1 MRVNPIAKCAAAA
14 MLAIAAPAAA
24 SSGPPSGWLILSGGG
39 EEIAPADALDRF
51 RALAGGPDA
60 EIIYIPTA
68 SSGLRLPTG
77 EILEVPETGDLGRD
91 IAPYEAALARMFGV
105 RRVRILHTRSR
116 ATADSDSFVTPLR
129 TARAVWLSGGNS
141 GRLIDAYLGTRTA
154 QMLAGILARGGVIGG
169 NSGGAIMQGSYA
181 VRGRADKPVLMVR
194 GRERGFGFLGDVA
207 INPHVAAAH
216 REDELITVV
225 DWHPELLGLGIDT
238 GAAAIVHGD
247 QLMPL
252 GTGRIAVYD
261 NVRRNGRWFYWLPA
275 GVCFS
280 LAQREA
286 AAAPCAF

>member
-1 MRVNPIAKCAAAA
+1 MRVNSIVKCAAAA
-14 MLAIAAPAAA
+14 LLAIAAPAFA
-24 SSGPPSGWLILSGGG
+24 SSGPSSGWLILSGGG

-91 IAPYEAALARMFGV
+91 VAPFEAALARMFGV

-116 ATADSDSFVTPLR
+116 AIADSDSFVAPLR

-141 GRLIDAYLGTRTA
+141 GRLIDAYLDTRTA
-154 QMLAGILARGGVIGG
+154 EMLAGILARGGVIGG

-207 INPHVAAAH
+207 INPHVVAAH

-275 GVCFS
+275 RACFS
-280 LAQREA
+280 IARREA